1 LEIIETYFIVITIRS
16 HTAPIFFM
24 KAIFYY
30 FMVLDF
36 KLVNE
41 KTNLTTQKENEA
53 FGQMCSGI
61 INSYR

>member
-1 LEIIETYFIVITIRS
+1 
-16 HTAPIFFM
+16 M